1 MSISIAAMAS
11 GRRCQTADTQSL
23 RLRPYD
29 YRVSPWQLPVRVE
42 THSLVAVRYGYQVSD
57 FDHIDRI

>member
-1 MSISIAAMAS
+1 M
-11 GRRCQTADTQSL
+11 ADTQSL

-42 THSLVAVRYGYQVSD
+42 THRLVAVRYGYQVSD